1 MSNDFYFIIVN
12 VTDGDLKHLSN
23 VTTVFIATRN
33 DREPNHISKDTTVH
47 IATGTDIDLKNIC

>member
-47 IATGTDIDLKNIC
+47 IATGTAVN